1 MKFFKSPVSLRNF
14 YGGYMDLVF
23 RTATLDDLPSLLA
36 LEQQC
41 FTSDRLTPRSFQ
53 WMISRAHGQLV
64 VAEHQGGIQ
73 GYALVLFHRG
83 TSLAR
88 LYSIAIAVQARGQ
101 GLGQRLLQEIEARA
115 LAHDCAY
122 LRLEVRSDN
131 PSAIALYE
139 RNGYRRFA
147 LIHDYYQDHADALRL
162 EKRILQHRETRNIR
176 VPYYPQTT
184 DFTCGPA
191 CLLMAMGALQPG
203 RLLERR
209 EELQIWRE
217 ATTVFMTA
225 GHGGCSPQ
233 GLALAAWQRGFRVRL
248 QVNTVGP
255 LFLNGVRDER
265 KKDVMRL
272 VHEEFCAQ
280 LAQSSVQQVLGGPLD
295 LSRLLHDGGQPLV
308 LISSYRLTR
317 SKAPHWVM
325 VTDCDPDFV
334 YLHDPDVDHSQH
346 RQAVDCQH
354 LPVSHAE
361 FAKMCSFGSSKLR
374 AAVVLYAPQ
383 AQVPDASGD
392 PGPGAA
398 GNQFRPTRYSPP
410 LSSSVKT

>member
-1 MKFFKSPVSLRNF
+1 
-14 YGGYMDLVF
+14 MDLVF
-23 RTATLDDLPSLLA
+23 RIATLDDLPALIQ

-41 FTSDRLTPRSFQ
+41 FTTDRLTPRSFQ
-53 WMISRAHGQLV
+53 WMISRAHAQLIVAEQNGQLL
-64 VAEHQGGIQ
+64 

-88 LYSIAIAVQARGQ
+88 LYSIAIALEARGV
-101 GLGQRLLQEIEARA
+101 GLGRLLLERTEACA

-122 LRLEVRSDN
+122 LRLEVRTDN
-131 PSAIALYE
+131 PAAINLYE

-147 LIHDYYQDHADALRL
+147 LIHDYYEDHADALRL

-203 RLLERR
+203 RALERR

-217 ATTVFMTA
+217 ATTVFMTS

-248 QVNTVGP
+248 QVNMAGP
-255 LFLNGVRDER
+255 LFLNGVRDEH

-272 VHEEFCAQ
+272 VHQEFSAQ
-280 LAQSSVQQVLGGPLD
+280 LEHSDVEQVLGGPLD
-295 LSRLLHDGGQPLV
+295 LPRQLQAGGQPLV

-317 SKAPHWVM
+317 SKSPHWVM
-325 VTDCDPDFV
+325 VTDCDEDFV
-334 YLHDPDVDHSQH
+334 YLHDPDIDHSQH
-346 RQAVDCQH
+346 RQPVDCQH
-354 LPVSHAE
+354 LPVSHGE
-361 FAKMCSFGSSKLR
+361 FDKMCSFGSGKLR
-374 AAVVLYAPQ
+374 AAVILYARE
-383 AQVPDASGD
+383 AT
-392 PGPGAA
+392 A
-398 GNQFRPTRYSPP
+398 GIGSTQR
-410 LSSSVKT
+410 